1 MVPQNDAP
9 QRVEMNC
16 AVCGPGRS
24 RAMARLRAATVLAPI
39 MWIGHAQANAAASWK
54 RNGYLNDRGRVKKMF
69 V

>member
-1 MVPQNDAP
+1 
-9 QRVEMNC
+9 
-16 AVCGPGRS
+16 
-24 RAMARLRAATVLAPI
+24 MARLRAATVLAPI